1 MIGKILK
8 SGSFAGKV
16 DYVLR
21 VKNDHKIFTLDT
33 WKVLGSDGLMG
44 EKRNQ
49 IIASFEAQAMQN
61 QRIGKPARHITLS
74 FSEEDKPRLTDDF
87 MLKIAKDYLRMMHM
101 QNTQWLIVRHYETTN
116 PHCHIVFN
124 MVDNRGKR
132 LAAGR
137 NRYCNKKVLEEL
149 NKRYRLAKPKNQH
162 PEIEK
167 LHGID
172 RAIAEIRIA
181 AKAALKS
188 AKSWDEFNL
197 LLSKYNV
204 TTEFKNRKGTKIP
217 EGIRFQ
223 TGDFKVK
230 GSAIGDEF
238 KFSKLDAYFESF
250 KPKEKQPKTQVRA
263 KAKSADHDSGIN
275 ATLNMAKE
283 TASFANET
291 TSGLA
296 SATASAVGDL
306 FQLGSGFDPDAEREA
321 RELMK
326 KRKRRTPKLHF

>member
-21 VKNDHKIFTLDT
+21 IKHDHNIFTPDT

-61 QRIGKPARHITLS
+61 QRIGKPAGHITLS
-74 FSEEDKPRLTDDF
+74 FAEEDKPRLTDDF

-101 QNTQWLIVRHYETTN
+101 QNTQWLIVRHYETNN

-137 NRYCNKKVLEEL
+137 NRYCNKKVLAEL
-149 NKRYRLAKPKNQH
+149 NERYRLAKPKNQH

-181 AKAALKS
+181 AKEALKT
-188 AKSWDEFNL
+188 AKSWKEFDL
-197 LLSKYNV
+197 LLAKSNV
-204 TTEFKNRKGTKIP
+204 STKFKDRNGTKIH
-217 EGIRFQ
+217 EGIWFQ

-230 GSAIGDEF
+230 GSTLGDEF
-238 KFSKLDAYFESF
+238 KFAKLNAYFESF
-250 KPKEKQPKTQVRA
+250 KPKEEKPTTQVHA
-263 KAKSADHDSGIN
+263 KTNSSDSDSGTDMVMK
-275 ATLNMAKE
+275 AAKE
-283 TASFANET
+283 TASFATET

-296 SATASAVGDL
+296 SATVSAVGDL
-306 FQLGSGFDPDAEREA
+306 FQIGSGVDPEAERDA
-321 RELMK
+321 RELIK
-326 KRKRRTPKLHF
+326 KRKRKTPKPHF